1 MRRDPANP
9 RKFSLKPFRGEGKGI
24 DLEVSGSV
32 ERRMDRLSVRCALTG
47 DLAELAIPE
56 PEAFQARK
64 DRLWEGTC
72 LEVFLGVKGS
82 ERYWEFNLSPAG
94 HWNVY
99 RFDSYRE
106 GMREEPALSSLP
118 FGVRK
123 RPSALELWME
133 LDIGRLLPAAAPVEI
148 AVAAVIMT
156 AKGEIGHWAL
166 VHTGPRP
173 DFHRRD
179 CFKLDFAAE

>member
-1 MRRDPANP
+1 MRGDPANP
-9 RKFSLKPFRGEGKGI
+9 MKFSLTPFRGEGKGP

-56 PEAFQARK
+56 PEAIPARK
-64 DRLWEGTC
+64 DRLWEKTC

-82 ERYWEFNLSPAG
+82 KRYWEFNLSPAG
-94 HWNVY
+94 HWNAY
-99 RFDSYRE
+99 RFESYRE

-123 RPSALELWME
+123 RPAALEFYVE
-133 LDIGRLLPAAAPVEI
+133 LDIGKFLPATALVEI
-148 AVAAVIMT
+148 AVAAVIRT
-156 AKGEIGHWAL
+156 AKGETCHWAL
-166 VHTGPRP
+166 VHPGPRP
-173 DFHRRD
+173 DFHLRD
-179 CFKLDFAAE
+179 GFKLDVAAE

>member
-1 MRRDPANP
+1 M
-9 RKFSLKPFRGEGKGI
+9 KFSLTPFRGEGKGP
-24 DLEVSGSV
+24 DLEIGGSV
-32 ERRMDRLSVRCALTG
+32 ERHVDRLSVRCAITG

-56 PEAFQARK
+56 PETFPARK

-82 ERYWEFNLSPAG
+82 KRYWEFNFSPAG

-99 RFDSYRE
+99 RFESYRE

-118 FGVRK
+118 FEVRRK
-123 RPSALELWME
+123 PAAIYFFLELE
-133 LDIGRLLPAAAPVEI
+133 IGKLIPANSPVEI
-148 AVAAVIMT
+148 AVAAVIRT
-156 AKGEIGHWAL
+156 AMGDTGHWAL
-166 VHTGPRP
+166 VHAGTRP

-179 CFKLDFAAE
+179 CFNLEFAAE